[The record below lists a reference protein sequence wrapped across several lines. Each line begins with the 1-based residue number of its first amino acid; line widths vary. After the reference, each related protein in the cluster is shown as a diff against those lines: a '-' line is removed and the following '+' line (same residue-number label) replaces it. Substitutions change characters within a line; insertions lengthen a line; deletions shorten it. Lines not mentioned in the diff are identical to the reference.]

1 MDELKFPNHPVLIVD
16 DEENALQS
24 FEIALNSAGIDNI
37 VLCQDSREVTSMLAS
52 QKFEV
57 ILLDLTMPHISG
69 EELLPLITWD
79 HPEIPVIIVTGN
91 MELNTAVKCMQKGAF
106 DYMVKP
112 VEEKRLISGV
122 QRSIE
127 RNQLQRENLTLKQ
140 QLLAGELTDP
150 EAFADIVTRNASML
164 SIFKYIEVIAG
175 SSEPV
180 LLTGET
186 GVGKELIARAIHKT
200 SRRKGVFVP
209 VNVAGLD
216 DTIFSDTLFGHK
228 KGAFTDAYQSRS
240 GLIEQAAGGTL
251 FLDEIGDLSTP
262 SQVKLLRLL
271 QEREYF
277 PLGSDVSQHTD
288 ARIIAATN
296 QDLGKRLE
304 EGQFRKD
311 LYYRLEVYHIHI
323 PPLRQRRDDIVPLMA
338 HFLEEAAEE
347 LDKKKPT
354 PPKEL
359 FILLDNYPF
368 PGNVR
373 ELRAMVFNAVSCHT
387 SGILSMESF
396 RKSIEHK
403 RKSMSLESEWG
414 TASPQEHFFLK
425 YSQPLP
431 TLLQAE
437 DLLIKEAMK
446 QARGNQS
453 MAAQLLGI
461 SRQTLIRKLKK

>member
-24 FEIALNSAGIDNI
+24 FEITLSSAGINNI
-37 VLCQDSREVTSMLAS
+37 VLCQDSRKVTPMLAS
-52 QKFEV
+52 QKFEA
-57 ILLDLTMPHISG
+57 ILLDLTMPYISG
-69 EELLPLITWD
+69 EELLPLITLNY
-79 HPEIPVIIVTGN
+79 PEIPVIIVTGN
-91 MELNTAVKCMQKGAF
+91 MELNTAVKCMQEGAF

-122 QRSIE
+122 QRCIE
-127 RNQLQRENLTLKQ
+127 RSQLQRENLTLKK
-140 QLLAGELTDP
+140 QLLAGELTHP

-164 SIFKYIEVIAG
+164 SIFKYIEVIAA

-251 FLDEIGDLSTP
+251 FLDEIGDLSPP

-304 EGQFRKD
+304 EGQFRRD

-347 LDKKKPT
+347 LGKKKPT

-373 ELRAMVFNAVSCHT
+373 ELRTMVINAVSCHT

-396 RKSIEHK
+396 KQSIEHK

-414 TASPQEHFFLK
+414 TAAPQEHFFLK

-431 TLLQAE
+431 TLQQAE

-461 SRQTLIRKLKK
+461 SRQTLFRKLKK